1 MIQNLGKR
9 DYSLLVIGGVTT
21 ILATLMLLYLVSS
34 SEVSYVIGNVQPIVI
49 HYQFMGIPI
58 L

>member
-9 DYSLLVIGGVTT
+9 DYSLLIIGGVTT

-34 SEVSYVIGNVQPIVI
+34 SEVSYVIEMFNLLPND
-49 HYQFMGIPI
+49 YQ
-58 L
+58 LY